1 MEEREIDLFDL
12 IADILAHWRS
22 VLIAMLVGAVLLGAF
37 GYVKSYKEF
46 QNTQNEQVTV
56 SNTNDTT
63 REEKI
68 KRMKESL
75 GDDLLAGVDSVIV
88 WENKY
93 DLKEIYYKNSLYM
106 QLDPLHVVQKELVYQ
121 IQVEDNS
128 AGSKFGIVYGNVI
141 KNVGLY
147 DWIEQQTRMD
157 AAYVGEL
164 ISADAQSGMGV
175 ADDEKQIL
183 LSDSNCVKIVIMQK
197 DEESCEKL
205 ADAVKEYLAMQQENL
220 SQEIGNHELILLSET
235 MGTVSNTEVLDKQT
249 SYRDEISSLKESIA
263 KAYKK
268 NYMVP
273 EANVRVEI
281 NEKTGKIRLFE
292 IRTVVDDL
300 EDEDLEVSLDE
311 AHDINPNYQVG
322 DIVETEADV
331 DHIGRLAAIQTKQLF
346 RQKIRET
353 EKETLY
359 NEFADKKDDIITGIV
374 DRVEPKFAIINIG
387 KTGAFLGLNQQI
399 PGETLHEG
407 QHVKVYVSDVDR
419 GTKGTH
425 IVVSRTEPQFVR
437 RLFELEVPEVY
448 DGTVE
453 IKSVS
458 REPGERSKIAVY
470 TAVEGLD
477 PIGSCVGPKGS
488 RVKNVVDE
496 LHGEMIDIV
505 EWSSDPVVYISHA
518 LSPSDVL
525 TVSVDEEKHSAL
537 VIVPDDQLSLAIGK
551 RGQNAR
557 LAVRLTG
564 WKIDIKSLSEATEL
578 GLMEQIQQ
586 KEELPVDE
594 TFQDEFAQEMLDKQE
609 EKETVVEEKENTE
622 NEVEEVTSESD
633 VEDYEDFDD
642 YEDDEY
648 SKYDEDID
656 YDEYDKYYDED

>member
-1 MEEREIDLFDL
+1 M
-12 IADILAHWRS
+12 A
-22 VLIAMLVGAVLLGAF
+22 
-37 GYVKSYKEF
+37 
-46 QNTQNEQVTV
+46 
-56 SNTNDTT
+56 SNRKFMSALNALC
-63 REEKI
+63 EEK
-68 KRMKESL
+68 
-75 GDDLLAGVDSVIV
+75 
-88 WENKY
+88 
-93 DLKEIYYKNSLYM
+93 
-106 QLDPLHVVQKELVYQ
+106 
-121 IQVEDNS
+121 
-128 AGSKFGIVYGNVI
+128 GI
-141 KNVGLY
+141 
-147 DWIEQQTRMD
+147 
-157 AAYVGEL
+157 
-164 ISADAQSGMGV
+164 
-175 ADDEKQIL
+175 EKDVFL
-183 LSDSNCVKIVIMQK
+183 EM
-197 DEESCEKL
+197 
-205 ADAVKEYLAMQQENL
+205 
-220 SQEIGNHELILLSET
+220 
-235 MGTVSNTEVLDKQT
+235 
-249 SYRDEISSLKESIA
+249 LKESIA

-594 TFQDEFAQEMLDKQE
+594 TFQDEFAQEMLDNQE
-609 EKETVVEEKENTE
+609 EKETVVEEKENIE

-633 VEDYEDFDD
+633 VEDSEDFDD

>member
-1 MEEREIDLFDL
+1 M
-12 IADILAHWRS
+12 A
-22 VLIAMLVGAVLLGAF
+22 
-37 GYVKSYKEF
+37 
-46 QNTQNEQVTV
+46 
-56 SNTNDTT
+56 SNRKFMSALNALC
-63 REEKI
+63 EEK
-68 KRMKESL
+68 
-75 GDDLLAGVDSVIV
+75 
-88 WENKY
+88 
-93 DLKEIYYKNSLYM
+93 
-106 QLDPLHVVQKELVYQ
+106 
-121 IQVEDNS
+121 
-128 AGSKFGIVYGNVI
+128 GI
-141 KNVGLY
+141 
-147 DWIEQQTRMD
+147 
-157 AAYVGEL
+157 
-164 ISADAQSGMGV
+164 
-175 ADDEKQIL
+175 EKDVFL
-183 LSDSNCVKIVIMQK
+183 EM
-197 DEESCEKL
+197 
-205 ADAVKEYLAMQQENL
+205 
-220 SQEIGNHELILLSET
+220 
-235 MGTVSNTEVLDKQT
+235 
-249 SYRDEISSLKESIA
+249 LKESIA

-311 AHDINPNYQVG
+311 EINENYQVG
-322 DIVETEADV
+322 DIIETEADV

-594 TFQDEFAQEMLDKQE
+594 TFQDEFAQEMLDNQE
-609 EKETVVEEKENTE
+609 EKETVVEEKENIE

>member
-1 MEEREIDLFDL
+1 V
-12 IADILAHWRS
+12 A
-22 VLIAMLVGAVLLGAF
+22 
-37 GYVKSYKEF
+37 
-46 QNTQNEQVTV
+46 
-56 SNTNDTT
+56 SNRKFMSALNALC
-63 REEKI
+63 EEK
-68 KRMKESL
+68 
-75 GDDLLAGVDSVIV
+75 
-88 WENKY
+88 
-93 DLKEIYYKNSLYM
+93 
-106 QLDPLHVVQKELVYQ
+106 
-121 IQVEDNS
+121 
-128 AGSKFGIVYGNVI
+128 GI
-141 KNVGLY
+141 
-147 DWIEQQTRMD
+147 
-157 AAYVGEL
+157 
-164 ISADAQSGMGV
+164 
-175 ADDEKQIL
+175 EKDVFL
-183 LSDSNCVKIVIMQK
+183 EM
-197 DEESCEKL
+197 
-205 ADAVKEYLAMQQENL
+205 
-220 SQEIGNHELILLSET
+220 
-235 MGTVSNTEVLDKQT
+235 
-249 SYRDEISSLKESIA
+249 LKESIA

-537 VIVPDDQLSLAIGK
+537 VIVPDDQLSIGK

-594 TFQDEFAQEMLDKQE
+594 TFQDEFAQEMLDNQE
-609 EKETVVEEKENTE
+609 EKETIVEEKENIE

>member
-1 MEEREIDLFDL
+1 M
-12 IADILAHWRS
+12 A
-22 VLIAMLVGAVLLGAF
+22 
-37 GYVKSYKEF
+37 
-46 QNTQNEQVTV
+46 
-56 SNTNDTT
+56 SNRKFMSALNALC
-63 REEKI
+63 EEK
-68 KRMKESL
+68 
-75 GDDLLAGVDSVIV
+75 
-88 WENKY
+88 
-93 DLKEIYYKNSLYM
+93 
-106 QLDPLHVVQKELVYQ
+106 
-121 IQVEDNS
+121 
-128 AGSKFGIVYGNVI
+128 GI
-141 KNVGLY
+141 
-147 DWIEQQTRMD
+147 
-157 AAYVGEL
+157 
-164 ISADAQSGMGV
+164 
-175 ADDEKQIL
+175 EKDVFL
-183 LSDSNCVKIVIMQK
+183 EM
-197 DEESCEKL
+197 
-205 ADAVKEYLAMQQENL
+205 
-220 SQEIGNHELILLSET
+220 
-235 MGTVSNTEVLDKQT
+235 
-249 SYRDEISSLKESIA
+249 LKESIA

-399 PGETLHEG
+399 PGETLHEE
-407 QHVKVYVSDVDR
+407 HVKVYVSDVDR

-594 TFQDEFAQEMLDKQE
+594 TFQDEFAQEMLDNQE
-609 EKETVVEEKENTE
+609 EKETVVEEKENIE

>member
-1 MEEREIDLFDL
+1 M
-12 IADILAHWRS
+12 A
-22 VLIAMLVGAVLLGAF
+22 
-37 GYVKSYKEF
+37 
-46 QNTQNEQVTV
+46 
-56 SNTNDTT
+56 SNRKFMSALNALC
-63 REEKI
+63 EEK
-68 KRMKESL
+68 
-75 GDDLLAGVDSVIV
+75 
-88 WENKY
+88 
-93 DLKEIYYKNSLYM
+93 
-106 QLDPLHVVQKELVYQ
+106 
-121 IQVEDNS
+121 
-128 AGSKFGIVYGNVI
+128 GI
-141 KNVGLY
+141 
-147 DWIEQQTRMD
+147 
-157 AAYVGEL
+157 
-164 ISADAQSGMGV
+164 
-175 ADDEKQIL
+175 EKDVFL
-183 LSDSNCVKIVIMQK
+183 EM
-197 DEESCEKL
+197 
-205 ADAVKEYLAMQQENL
+205 
-220 SQEIGNHELILLSET
+220 
-235 MGTVSNTEVLDKQT
+235 
-249 SYRDEISSLKESIA
+249 LKESIA

-346 RQKIRET
+346 RQKIRE
-353 EKETLY
+353 LY

-594 TFQDEFAQEMLDKQE
+594 TFQDEFAQEMLDNQE
-609 EKETVVEEKENTE
+609 EKETIVEEKENIE

>member
-1 MEEREIDLFDL
+1 MASKKFMDALN
-12 IADILAHWRS
+12 
-22 VLIAMLVGAVLLGAF
+22 LLC
-37 GYVKSYKEF
+37 
-46 QNTQNEQVTV
+46 
-56 SNTNDTT
+56 
-63 REEKI
+63 EEK
-68 KRMKESL
+68 
-75 GDDLLAGVDSVIV
+75 
-88 WENKY
+88 
-93 DLKEIYYKNSLYM
+93 
-106 QLDPLHVVQKELVYQ
+106 
-121 IQVEDNS
+121 
-128 AGSKFGIVYGNVI
+128 GI
-141 KNVGLY
+141 
-147 DWIEQQTRMD
+147 
-157 AAYVGEL
+157 
-164 ISADAQSGMGV
+164 
-175 ADDEKQIL
+175 EKDVFL
-183 LSDSNCVKIVIMQK
+183 EM
-197 DEESCEKL
+197 
-205 ADAVKEYLAMQQENL
+205 
-220 SQEIGNHELILLSET
+220 
-235 MGTVSNTEVLDKQT
+235 
-249 SYRDEISSLKESIA
+249 LKESIA

-268 NYMVP
+268 NYMIP

-281 NEKTGKIRLFE
+281 NEKTGKFRLFE

-311 AHDINPNYQVG
+311 AREINENYQVG
-322 DIVETEADV
+322 DIIETEADV

-374 DRVEPKFAIINIG
+374 DRVEPKFAIVNIG

-399 PGETLHEG
+399 PGEG

-425 IVVSRTEPQFVR
+425 IVVSRTEPQFVK
-437 RLFELEVPEVY
+437 RLFELEVPEVF

-458 REPGERSKIAVY
+458 REPGERSKVAVY

-496 LHGEMIDIV
+496 LNGEMIDII

-525 TVSVDEEKHSAL
+525 TVSINEEAHSAL

-564 WKIDIKSLSEATEL
+564 WKIDIKSLSEAKEL
-578 GLMEQIQQ
+578 GLMDAIAQ
-586 KEELPVDE
+586 KEESPVDDD
-594 TFQDEFAQEMLDKQE
+594 FQDEFAQEMLNSDEEVQETVQE
-609 EKETVVEEKENTE
+609 EVVEEPA
-622 NEVEEVTSESD
+622 VEEEQGEEA
-633 VEDYEDFDD
+633 VEDDYDEEDFEDF
-642 YEDDEY
+642 EDDDY

>member
-1 MEEREIDLFDL
+1 M
-12 IADILAHWRS
+12 A
-22 VLIAMLVGAVLLGAF
+22 
-37 GYVKSYKEF
+37 
-46 QNTQNEQVTV
+46 
-56 SNTNDTT
+56 SNRKFMSALNALC
-63 REEKI
+63 EEK
-68 KRMKESL
+68 
-75 GDDLLAGVDSVIV
+75 
-88 WENKY
+88 
-93 DLKEIYYKNSLYM
+93 
-106 QLDPLHVVQKELVYQ
+106 
-121 IQVEDNS
+121 
-128 AGSKFGIVYGNVI
+128 GI
-141 KNVGLY
+141 
-147 DWIEQQTRMD
+147 
-157 AAYVGEL
+157 
-164 ISADAQSGMGV
+164 
-175 ADDEKQIL
+175 EKDVFL
-183 LSDSNCVKIVIMQK
+183 EM
-197 DEESCEKL
+197 
-205 ADAVKEYLAMQQENL
+205 
-220 SQEIGNHELILLSET
+220 
-235 MGTVSNTEVLDKQT
+235 
-249 SYRDEISSLKESIA
+249 LKESIA

-488 RVKNVVDE
+488 RVKNVD
-496 LHGEMIDIV
+496 GEMIDIV

-594 TFQDEFAQEMLDKQE
+594 TFQDEFAQEMLDNQE
-609 EKETVVEEKENTE
+609 EKETIVEEKENIE